1 VRRSF
6 EIMGNIKVTYIVD
19 NDTMTDDE
27 YENQQNKE
35 FIITEQMIYDFI
47 TQNDTK
53 IQLYDTIEILDINLT
68 N

>member
-1 VRRSF
+1 
-6 EIMGNIKVTYIVD
+6 MGNIKVTYIVD